1 MFYLDIYINSDFSIK
16 VSIIEVLY
24 EFVFILVGGFI
35 GREIYKLLV
44 NIYSIF
50 MLFIRECNVF

>member
-1 MFYLDIYINSDFSIK
+1 MFYFDIYINSDFSIK

>member
-1 MFYLDIYINSDFSIK
+1 MLMFYLDIYINSDFSIK

-35 GREIYKLLV
+35 GREIYKNILIIFKYLL
-44 NIYSIF
+44 
-50 MLFIRECNVF
+50 